1 MSKKILEVDG
11 SATRDA
17 RDYSSGSF
25 HSAHK
30 PEDIEK
36 WLKHKGVDD
45 WTDSFDEVFGVNWDW
60 YSSDDKT
67 DTFDVQFTETED
79 EDECEFDDEI
89 QKFIDEEYIKNK
101 EKNK

>member
-30 PEDIEK
+30 LSNISLIQLIEFN
-36 WLKHKGVDD
+36 LTGDD
-45 WTDSFDEVFGVNWDW
+45 GS
-60 YSSDDKT
+60 
-67 DTFDVQFTETED
+67 
-79 EDECEFDDEI
+79 
-89 QKFIDEEYIKNK
+89 
-101 EKNK
+101 